1 MSDFVNIIYFPTP
14 PLYWIAWADETA
26 SDVKGYGFT
35 NSSEQT
41 TSYKF
46 SMTTYIDEAVWK
58 SVLLQHGVDP
68 DPDDEEE

>member
-14 PLYWIAWADETA
+14 PLYWIAWTDETA

-35 NSSEQT
+35 SSDEQT

-46 SMTTYIDEAVWK
+46 PMTTYLDESVWK
-58 SVLLQHGVDP
+58 SVLLQHGIDP
-68 DPDDEEE
+68 DPDEEEE